1 MGVCGSVHAYAAL
14 PPPPPYRYAHGKKRG
29 SSLAHP
35 AHAGELRDGVA
46 QRQQV
51 QHRAKTFPSEI
62 TIQSRHDDL
71 LSVVIR
77 GSFAPLHE
85 IRDELRLD
93 VGVIPGAHRDAAFGE
108 SWK

>member
-1 MGVCGSVHAYAAL
+1 MVVVWECAGVDPRLPLSPPSPL
-14 PPPPPYRYAHGKKRG
+14 PPSYRYAHGEKRG
-29 SSLAHP
+29 SSLTHP

-51 QHRAKTFPSEI
+51 QHWAETFPSEI
-62 TIQSRHDDL
+62 TVQSRHDDL

-77 GSFAPLHE
+77 RSFAPLHE

-93 VGVIPGAHRDAAFGE
+93 VGIILKDTVT
-108 SWK
+108 